1 MPHPSGYLDSS
12 GPGVCGEGIPQADR
26 ISARIHLMM
35 TMFPEGQELRRRG
48 DPFIPWGFVQA
59 FERSGSDF
67 SVMGKEQAGS
77 IGGFPRLP
85 VRIPTGSGGRW
96 ERGVFSVGECR
107 GGNRHGGSEAPAS
120 ERGGIS
126 VRGRCAWGI
135 QGVEG
140 AGCPELRGGG
150 STKAGEPVGGEFPL
164 TRSLRDYAAKGGR
177 QRAAGCPPSTEGVE
191 ADGEPDLVAA
201 SDPAGTSV
209 AGEKAIPGKVCFRQS
224 AKRSRAT
231 IPRRRR
237 RGLRKIEGTRKGKDS
252 EAAFAGVSESGGH
265 PESWRTGRP

>member
-59 FERSGSDF
+59 FERSASDF

-150 STKAGEPVGGEFPL
+150 STKAGEPAGRECLGMVFAE
-164 TRSLRDYAAKGGR
+164 TSLRK
-177 QRAAGCPPSTEGVE
+177 RAFSYREN
-191 ADGEPDLVAA
+191 
-201 SDPAGTSV
+201 
-209 AGEKAIPGKVCFRQS
+209 
-224 AKRSRAT
+224 RSRRFARD
-231 IPRRRR
+231 PLGALHPLENRR
-237 RGLRKIEGTRKGKDS
+237 RGL
-252 EAAFAGVSESGGH
+252 EAPGSDRGGILSPSGSGFW
-265 PESWRTGRP
+265 EV